1 ICVDTHLRQLF
12 DRYRTLEQR
21 ILGVK
26 SQVYESKCSHGI
38 DPNDARLGAKD
49 AKRGGG
55 DFLYV
60 QRDWFLRLRRTS
72 DLWAQISLLA

>member
-1 ICVDTHLRQLF
+1 
-12 DRYRTLEQR
+12 
-21 ILGVK
+21 
-26 SQVYESKCSHGI
+26 VYESKCSHGI

-49 AKRGGG
+49 AKRGGD

-72 DLWAQISLLA
+72 DLWARKFPFSLSALREAAMIDVAPMI